1 VARIELLNAT
11 AQVRCCNNCSKLP
24 LPETQLLLEFH
35 GSEPDVARAVQEFRR
50 DREGRCSVPNQWQSG
65 LESFVTAPSV
75 KRSLLLARN
84 RYVDAVAECP
94 LLKDQRTWLGRG
106 LKSENDPS
114 EPSREVGIEFE
125 MACIIRPGMSD
136 FDTKSTSTGRHS
148 EQDRVAGLD

>member
-1 VARIELLNAT
+1 
-11 AQVRCCNNCSKLP
+11 
-24 LPETQLLLEFH
+24 
-35 GSEPDVARAVQEFRR
+35 
-50 DREGRCSVPNQWQSG
+50 